1 MLSPALARAAST
13 GTNRYH
19 SGMNPHVVVG
29 LLLVSSVAMAKPKL
43 TTKVTGLYPSKTCK
57 TKIKGGEGQDPLL
70 TCPAVKGFA
79 VEVYF
84 SATDTHV
91 TVSGGKA
98 GDTSINGRLGDKL
111 EWRLA
116 DGVPYALLVEL
127 AETDQ
132 EAEASPAVKPRV
144 AVFAIG
150 GSAVKGEVPIA
161 PVPKAK
167 LAKEK
172 LRAWA
177 EARTLAD
184 KLAPE

>member
-1 MLSPALARAAST
+1 MNAR
-13 GTNRYH
+13 
-19 SGMNPHVVVG
+19 VIVG
-29 LLLVSSVAMAKPKL
+29 LLLVSSVAMAKPRL
-43 TTKVTGLYPSKTCK
+43 TTKTTGLYPSKTCK
-57 TKIKGGEGQDPLL
+57 TKIKGGEGQDPVL
-70 TCPAVKGFA
+70 TCPAGAKGFA
-79 VEVYF
+79 VEVFF

-91 TVSGGKA
+91 TVSGKP

-132 EAEASPAVKPRV
+132 EAVASPVVKPRV

-150 GSAVKGEVPIA
+150 NSTANGEVAIA
-161 PVPKAK
+161 AVPKAK

-172 LRAWA
+172 QRAWA
-177 EARTLAD
+177 EARILAD
-184 KLAPE
+184 KLAPQ

>member
-1 MLSPALARAAST
+1 MNARV
-13 GTNRYH
+13 
-19 SGMNPHVVVG
+19 MVG
-29 LLLVSSVAMAKPKL
+29 LLLVSSVAIAKPKL
-43 TTKVTGLYPSKTCK
+43 TTKTTGLYPSKACK
-57 TKIKGGEGQDPLL
+57 TKIKGGEGQDPVL
-70 TCPAVKGFA
+70 TCPAVKGFG
-79 VEVYF
+79 VEVFF

-98 GDTSINGRLGDKL
+98 GDTSINGRIGDKL

-132 EAEASPAVKPRV
+132 DAEASPAVKPRV
-144 AVFAIG
+144 SVFAIG
-150 GSAVKGEVPIA
+150 DSIAKGEVAIA
-161 PVPKAK
+161 AVPKAK

-172 LRAWA
+172 QRAWA

-184 KLAPE
+184 KLVP